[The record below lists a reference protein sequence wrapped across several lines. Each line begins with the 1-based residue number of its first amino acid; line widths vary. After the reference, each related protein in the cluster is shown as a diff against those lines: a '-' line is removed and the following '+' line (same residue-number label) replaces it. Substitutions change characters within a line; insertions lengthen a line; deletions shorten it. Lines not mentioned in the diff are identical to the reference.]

1 MSVCMHLRY
10 VWWYE
15 GEHSSIL
22 ASTHPR
28 IRYWTRNS
36 IPKHSFLLPFVLL
49 YFGGLFRFQLF
60 VSAFLFP
67 SPVLSRNPQSKSTII
82 RNKLASFLTPPL
94 SPPLL
99 PCILP
104 NFKVQAHPS
113 NFQTRRGFPCNVS
126 ICFSSQVLSCVVFA
140 AVLLGLLRYDVYYI
154 VEKIPK
160 KIPSRIVWWA

>member
-1 MSVCMHLRY
+1 MY
-10 VWWYE
+10 
-15 GEHSSIL
+15 GDTKKNIL
-22 ASTHPR
+22 QSLHPR
-28 IRYWTRNS
+28 IHAYDTERGIRYRN
-36 IPKHSFLLPFVLL
+36 IPSFFRSCCCIL
-49 YFGGLFRFQLF
+49 GGLFRFQLF

-160 KIPSRIVWWA
+160 KIPSRIV